1 MATNLYDVCYTIAEQ
16 VFSAHAKVVELID
29 PIAKG
34 WNASMLKRNLW
45 AEEAGKL
52 SSRFRWASIVNK
64 MFWFG
69 GAPQ

>member
-52 SSRFRWASIVNK
+52 SSRFR
-64 MFWFG
+64 
-69 GAPQ
+69 